1 MSTEINFHSNN
12 CEKNINQDKQ
22 NEISERMTV
31 EKSESTSKC
40 SEHIN
45 KCVELKEDKNAPEDK
60 EENQSQVTYEMLT
73 KKYISRKRKRGKKK
87 KVQKGKKVDIEDQYY
102 DQLIENFLSSENCD
116 SIKDDIEVDPM
127 TVLDIVQKLSVLI
140 ENKSDLKRPRKNK
153 ITKSLEDR
161 KKDALETIKTK
172 ITIEQFC
179 DLALNVLKIPK
190 MGDSVNITK
199 DDLKAKNITKV
210 ERKLKE
216 YEEQNKGKVIKPIVS
231 LTQNK
236 EPEKKTIEDMI
247 NHDSDLSESL
257 DESEDD
263 SDEL

>member
-1 MSTEINFHSNN
+1 MSTEINLHRNHS
-12 CEKNINQDKQ
+12 EKEHQNKQ
-22 NEISERMTV
+22 KEISGSITE
-31 EKSESTSKC
+31 EKTESTSKY
-40 SEHIN
+40 SENIN
-45 KCVELKEDKNAPEDK
+45 KCVELKEDLNPTCEHK
-60 EENQSQVTYEMLT
+60 EEKQSEVTYEMLT

-87 KVQKGKKVDIEDQYY
+87 KVKKAKKVDIEDQYY

>member
-1 MSTEINFHSNN
+1 MERFREITE
-12 CEKNINQDKQ
+12 EMRTLYERKNADYGD
-22 NEISERMTV
+22 SF
-31 EKSESTSKC
+31 EKSCDEWGLIS
-40 SEHIN
+40 
-45 KCVELKEDKNAPEDK
+45 CVIRLSDKIERLK
-60 EENQSQVTYEMLT
+60 SL
-73 KKYISRKRKRGKKK
+73 
-87 KVQKGKKVDIEDQYY
+87 
-102 DQLIENFLSSENCD
+102 C
-116 SIKDDIEVDPM
+116 
-127 TVLDIVQKLSVLI
+127 
-140 ENKSDLKRPRKNK
+140 RKNK

-231 LTQNK
+231 LTQKK

>member
-1 MSTEINFHSNN
+1 MNN
-12 CEKNINQDKQ
+12 SPLVSIIIPVYN
-22 NEISERMTV
+22 SERF
-31 EKSESTSKC
+31 
-40 SEHIN
+40 
-45 KCVELKEDKNAPEDK
+45 LKECFESILAQTFED
-60 EENQSQVTYEMLT
+60 YEVLVVDDG
-73 KKYISRKRKRGKKK
+73 SSDSSL
-87 KVQKGKKVDIEDQYY
+87 DIEDQYY

-216 YEEQNKGKVIKPIVS
+216 YEE
-231 LTQNK
+231 
-236 EPEKKTIEDMI
+236 
-247 NHDSDLSESL
+247 
-257 DESEDD
+257 
-263 SDEL
+263 